1 MSMKIVCNPLN
12 DILSIP
18 SNLKK
23 RYLKQVFDV
32 AYSSPSE
39 FKVGAVLLS
48 KKKVIS
54 FSCNYDRRT
63 HPVQSKWATRAE
75 MRYGEDY
82 SKKTYLHAEIGALIK
97 AKKDADT
104 VVICR
109 VGGLSGLELLNARPC
124 KVCSGFLIES
134 GIKHVHYSTNQG
146 FRYEYWG

>member
-1 MSMKIVCNPLN
+1 MC
-12 DILSIP
+12 
-18 SNLKK
+18 
-23 RYLKQVFDV
+23 
-32 AYSSPSE
+32 
-39 FKVGAVLLS
+39 

-75 MRYGEDY
+75 MRYGEDF
-82 SKKTYLHAEIGALIK
+82 SKKTYLHAEIGAMIK

-104 VVICR
+104 IVICR
-109 VGGLSGLELLNARPC
+109 VGGVSGLELLNARPC

-134 GIKHVHYSTNQG
+134 GIKNIHYSTKGG